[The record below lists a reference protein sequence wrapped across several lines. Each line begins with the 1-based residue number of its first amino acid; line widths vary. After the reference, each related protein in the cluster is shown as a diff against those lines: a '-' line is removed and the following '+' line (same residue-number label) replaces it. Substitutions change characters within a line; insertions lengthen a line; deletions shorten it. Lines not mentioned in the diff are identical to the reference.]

1 MIVVNKS
8 IVSKLDDKVKIISV
22 ALDRAHEIIE
32 TLENE
37 NKRLS
42 DLMESI
48 EKNYSHEELV
58 TC

>member
-1 MIVVNKS
+1 MIVVTKS